1 VKIIIT
7 SQFYHYQSLD
17 VFGSNFI
24 GIADSHASFN
34 PFGNEVNFWQQEYFD
49 NFRPKLGQT

>member
-1 VKIIIT
+1 
-7 SQFYHYQSLD
+7 